1 MKQLLLPFLAA
12 TVMAASITETHA
24 VRYRAFEVSGT
35 QTMSYIGSSDTASVN
50 IDSYSTVGSWT
61 HIYLP
66 TAHLSK
72 QKKEYNLE
80 WLDLGDTITYPAQ
93 CRFTD
98 EWVALNNGIR
108 ITTYLDR
115 NGAGTE
121 IDLYANVA
129 DLHSTNNAAHKE
141 PLNRAAT
148 GTGKT
153 VRVPSYIECDPGLG
167 TTIEAAGNGHVNA
180 QIWWDGTVPNN
191 RTTTQRYTIKYRIET
206 NFSAA
211 FKPDTISLVGP
222 VGAYIPT
229 NSVLLITT
237 TGGTK
242 VEIAWPDV
250 NLIEYYNEGMWTGG
264 HKQVVPVTDGTNQVE
279 KRIRVRGEVSGPT
292 TISVPVTMTLS

>member
-12 TVMAASITETHA
+12 TVMVATIPETHA

-35 QTMSYIGSSDTASVN
+35 QTLSYIGSTGTASQNV
-50 IDSYSTVGSWT
+50 DSYSTVGSWT
-61 HIYLP
+61 DVYLP
-66 TAHLSK
+66 TAPLSK
-72 QKKEYNLE
+72 QNLEHNLE
-80 WLDLGDTITYPAQ
+80 WVDIGDTITYPAQ

-108 ITTYLDR
+108 IYTLLDR
-115 NGAGTE
+115 NGGGTG
-121 IDLYANVA
+121 ISQYANVA
-129 DLHSTNNAAHKE
+129 DLHSTNHTERIE
-141 PLNRAAT
+141 PINKVAT
-148 GTGKT
+148 GTAKR

-167 TTIEAAGNGHVNA
+167 TTIEAAGNGYVNA

-211 FKPDTISLVGP
+211 FKPDTIRLVGP
-222 VGAYIPT
+222 VGAYLST

-279 KRIRVRGEVSGPT
+279 KRIRVRGEVPGPT